1 MSRRAGFTLIE
12 ICLALLIGMCLIAL
26 AVPSISGMF
35 REQRLRRSFE
45 SFDRFVRSAQLKS
58 ITERR
63 SYVMVWNKENIELVP
78 VEAAETEPA
87 EPEQFAFEEDQVF
100 TIERPAALMK
110 KPVAEWIFWKSGT
123 CEPAVISFSGP
134 AGKWAVDYNP
144 LTARGIFL
152 SSEPG

>member
-12 ICLALLIGMCLIAL
+12 ICLALLIGMCLMAL
-26 AVPSISGMF
+26 AVPSISGML

-45 SFDRFVRSAQLKS
+45 AFDGFVRTAQLKS

-63 SYVMVWNKENIELVP
+63 AYVMVWTKEAIELVP
-78 VEAAETEPA
+78 EERIETDPV
-87 EPEQFAFEEDQVF
+87 EPERFAFEQDQVF
-100 TIERPAALMK
+100 TIERPAALTK

-134 AGKWAVDYNP
+134 AGKWTVNYNP
-144 LTARGIFL
+144 LTARGVFVE
-152 SSEPG
+152 SESA